1 MKTQP
6 YVPFEQRYQ
15 DTRQAFDGVAA
26 EYDGPLGNN
35 RLVQHMREALWRSVQ
50 KAVPPGARLLDLG
63 CGTGIDAVF
72 FAQKGY
78 RVTGIDAS
86 PEMVRQACR
95 RAEASGVG
103 ERVSALNLAIQDLE
117 GLRQG
122 TFDGI
127 YSDLGAL
134 NCMPDLEAAVRDC
147 ASLLKPHGTLVFSV
161 IGRICPWEL
170 VYYTLRGDLAR
181 AQVRFTDGQA
191 PVSLQGGRVWTRYYT
206 PGEFVRIFARR
217 FELRS
222 CRGLNL
228 FLPPP
233 YLVGILERFPDFYRP
248 LAWLDRHTAGLPL
261 LNRAGDHFLMVLSRR
276 G

>member
-1 MKTQP
+1 MHQP

-50 KAVPPGARLLDLG
+50 KAAPPGARLLDLG

-72 FAQKGY
+72 FAQQGY

-86 PEMVRQACR
+86 PEMVKQTCH
-95 RAEASGVG
+95 RAEASGVS
-103 ERVSALNLAIQDLE
+103 EKVTALNLGIQDLE

-122 TFDGI
+122 TFDAI
-127 YSDLGAL
+127 YSDLGVL
-134 NCMPDLEAAVRDC
+134 NCMPDLEATARDC
-147 ASLLKPHGTLVFSV
+147 AALLKPHGGLVFSV
-161 IGRICPWEL
+161 IGRVCPWEL
-170 VYYTLRGDLAR
+170 AFYTLRGDLAR
-181 AQVRFTDGQA
+181 ARVRFAEGQS
-191 PVSLQGGRVWTRYYT
+191 PVSLQGGRVWTRYYA
-206 PGEFVRIFARR
+206 PGEFYRIFARR
-217 FELRS
+217 FELRA

-233 YLVGILERFPDFYRP
+233 YLVGMIDRHPGWYQL
-248 LAWLDRHTAGLPL
+248 LARLDRLTAGLPL
-261 LNRAGDHFLMVLSRR
+261 FNRAGDHFLMVLSRR